1 MCPSDLSKA
10 DEALMRELAVKAF
23 AAIGGGNTC
32 GRVDFL
38 KDADGKLYILEVNTL
53 PGMTSHSL
61 IPKAAKQMGIEFGDL
76 CVSILQNAF
85 NK

>member
-1 MCPSDLSKA
+1 MQN
-10 DEALMRELAVKAF
+10 LAKQAF

-38 KDADGKLYILEVNTL
+38 KDAAGKLYILEVNTL

-61 IPKAAKQMGIEFGDL
+61 IPKAAQQKGIAFADL
-76 CVSILQNAF
+76 CVTILQTAF
-85 NK
+85 SK